1 MLASSY
7 YSVKNIDEDVEIR
20 VVGRR
25 NFVAIAML
33 ADDDD
38 SDVKDYIGSTFSR
51 CQLQEL
57 IHVLEETY
65 QNME

>member
-1 MLASSY
+1 MSETNY
-7 YSVKNIDEDVEIR
+7 YSVTDVDEVVEIR
-20 VVGRR
+20 VVGRS

-33 ADDDD
+33 AEGED

-51 CQLQEL
+51 GQLQKL
-57 IHVLEETY
+57 IHVLTDAY